1 MAGQPK
7 AGELNQAFQ
16 LPQPPLLPGALGPSY
31 FCFCL
36 FSLFRGGIYIYL
48 ALAVDASP
56 RISPQVEPSH
66 AVVIVEGNYL
76 LLKGVDPWDGASAL
90 FDQTWAIRC
99 PPQVCGER
107 CGAVRGGAVRTKKL
121 NTCSRRLATLVLDRV
136 DGISLVFAP
145 VEGRTLKKNVMPVVC
160 VGCVPPPPTPPI
172 QASRYLP
179 TTNAAVSWGDTF
191 LFAWVLSPPPPYRPF
206 PLLHSS
212 FHGGLGLACLTMAS
226 HSPPV
231 DRFPLVP
238 ARRSS

>member
-1 MAGQPK
+1 MA
-7 AGELNQAFQ
+7 
-16 LPQPPLLPGALGPSY
+16 S
-31 FCFCL
+31 
-36 FSLFRGGIYIYL
+36 IYL

-76 LLKGVDPWDGASAL
+76 LLKGVDPWDGTSAL

-107 CGAVRGGAVRTKKL
+107 CGAGRGGAVRTKKL

-160 VGCVPPPPTPPI
+160 VCTQPPPPI
-172 QASRYLP
+172 QASRYFTHNKRSSKLGRYVFVRMGPEPSPSLP
-179 TTNAAVSWGDTF
+179 PVPTPSKFTWWPRSCLPDHGITQIHTHTQSSRRPI
-191 LFAWVLSPPPPYRPF
+191 SPPPRPSF
-206 PLLHSS
+206 LLK
-212 FHGGLGLACLTMAS
+212 G
-226 HSPPV
+226 
-231 DRFPLVP
+231 
-238 ARRSS
+238 